1 MKYEEKMNQ
10 GNAMKHNQGS
20 MKKMGE
26 MGNANKP
33 EMIQSI
39 APSEMGKIKEM
50 KRGDMGYSKKAW
62 DYKY

>member
-1 MKYEEKMNQ
+1 
-10 GNAMKHNQGS
+10 

-39 APSEMGKIKEM
+39 APSEMGKIKEL
-50 KRGDMGYSKKAW
+50 KCGDMGYSKKAW